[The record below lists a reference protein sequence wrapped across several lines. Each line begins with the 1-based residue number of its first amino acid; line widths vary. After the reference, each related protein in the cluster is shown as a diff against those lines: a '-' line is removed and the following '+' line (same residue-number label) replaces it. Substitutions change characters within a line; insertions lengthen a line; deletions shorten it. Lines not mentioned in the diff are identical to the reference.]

1 MNKVKQAIKDI
12 HNGKMVIV
20 VDHEDRENEGDF
32 VMSAEKATSEDINF
46 MMKYGRGLI
55 CTSITAKRARELDLN
70 PMVAN
75 NTEQH
80 KTNFTGF
87 IRWKF

>member
-32 VMSAEKATSEDINF
+32 VMSAEKATS
-46 MMKYGRGLI
+46 
-55 CTSITAKRARELDLN
+55 
-70 PMVAN
+70 
-75 NTEQH
+75 
-80 KTNFTGF
+80 
-87 IRWKF
+87 